1 MIRGSGRDF
10 HGGGGGGKMP
20 HDGPSEEASDSD
32 KNGKGGVIGAA
43 GSDPKPV
50 KRRRPRK

>member
-1 MIRGSGRDF
+1 ML
-10 HGGGGGGKMP
+10 
-20 HDGPSEEASDSD
+20 HDGPSEEASNSD

-43 GSDPKPV
+43 GSEPKPV